1 MFERAYG
8 WVPKQFCYSDYI
20 NGIDR
25 INSITLSKVISC
37 ETYERQ
43 EPIRKSKT
51 ARQVQEMEWEGG
63 GGWREIKAGRLG
75 RRGKGSLS
83 LFPLTLF
90 PATSPPSSPFPFF
103 SCHTTTKLCFSIK
116 TIASK
121 GVGDQGSRGERG
133 KWLPIPCRFRVFL
146 PPPFPFFTCHATT
159 KLCFS
164 IKTIASKGVG
174 DQGSRGERGKWLPIP
189 CRFRVFL
196 PPPSLF
202 SPVTQLR

>member
-1 MFERAYG
+1 MAG
-8 WVPKQFCYSDYI
+8 NQ
-20 NGIDR
+20 G
-25 INSITLSKVISC
+25 
-37 ETYERQ
+37 
-43 EPIRKSKT
+43 
-51 ARQVQEMEWEGG
+51 
-63 GGWREIKAGRLG
+63 REIRE
-75 RRGKGSLS
+75 KGEGLS
-83 LFPLTLF
+83 LPFPSHAFSRNL
-90 PATSPPSSPFPFF
+90 PPSSPFPFF

-196 PPPSLF
+196 PPPF
-202 SPVTQLR
+202 PFFTCHATTIEC